1 MAVSTA
7 LVTALVAVALA
18 TLEGCS
24 SDSHVAG
31 NSAET
36 GSPELAGILLLE
48 GGNPAA
54 YARVQCV
61 PQNFDAKAGDVLP
74 TAFTTEANAD
84 GAYSLDSI
92 PVGTYAVEA
101 YHEESGKRLLVRN
114 IEVDGSSVDVSDT
127 LVAPGAID
135 IALSGSVAEGTN
147 AVVIVHGTTILRNVV
162 VQNGKIFVDS
172 LPADTLPIAI
182 YFDELTVEFGN
193 HAISPNDTLRVPLEV
208 DLPKDTLKM
217 SFVAPLAL
225 PQGSDSLSSFIS
237 NIPLALRLT
246 PKNCDFDSLAN
257 ILAEETGRWNVVRIS
272 KDGTRSKMLPI
283 AKPYLDMIAKQAVIW
298 VNVDSLNVADSLE
311 LSYNSVMEP
320 AFANDIFPTNRSYA
334 VVYHYD
340 SGLSPIEDAAEKRYF
355 AGTAV
360 GATLTEGVVGRG
372 IALDAESSVIAENSA
387 DYDSTHKVNMALDTN
402 GYFCFSLWLQLESLD
417 KEQTVFEKPMEYALR
432 YVPNRGFVVEF
443 YYISKNVEKDVDT
456 TSYIASWAS
465 GIEGIEAK
473 KWIFIAF
480 NRRDNQVLFFV
491 NDSKI
496 EATAEFDGWDGKR
509 SMLQD
514 FKIGGFAGKIDELMV
529 GSSFRDDSWTRLTYL
544 NQLPE
549 NFWPT
554 LLARNTM

>member
-7 LVTALVAVALA
+7 LVTVLVAVALA

-36 GSPELAGILLLE
+36 GSPELAGILLLA

-61 PQNFDAKAGDVLP
+61 PQNFDAKAGNVLP
-74 TAFTTEANAD
+74 TAFTTETNAD

-225 PQGSDSLSSFIS
+225 PQGSDSLSSFVS

-529 GSSFRDDSWTRLTYL
+529 GRSFRDDSWTRLTYL

-554 LLARNTM
+554 LLAR

>member
-193 HAISPNDTLRVPLEV
+193 HAISPNDTLRVPLKV

-554 LLARNTM
+554 LLAR